1 MRRVT
6 MLALVALVAVASGC
20 DDATGPDDGPD
31 LDALAA
37 MALEADELTG
47 LLIDDVFL
55 GAFAGTDIAVA
66 AADPRPFSRTR
77 ECPAGGSLTVAGQ
90 IDRTRNGEGTVEID
104 VTGTGTW
111 AACARL
117 RRELTVTVDGG
128 FTFEAYR
135 KRVNGAPVGPQTSH
149 KAGSFTWT
157 RSDGKSGQCSFD
169 LTSTRNPDAGT
180 RTLTGTMCG
189 REIDRTV
196 DWRKRG

>member
-1 MRRVT
+1 MRKATVLA
-6 MLALVALVAVASGC
+6 LALVVAVASGC
-20 DDATGPDDGPD
+20 EDATGPDDGLD
-31 LDALAA
+31 LEALAA

-55 GAFAGTDIAVA
+55 GAFAGGDIGVA

-77 ECPAGGSLTVAGQ
+77 ECPAGGSLTVSGQ

-104 VTGTGTW
+104 VTGAGTW
-111 AACARL
+111 AACARV
-117 RRELTVTVDGG
+117 RRDLTVTVDGA

-157 RSDGKSGQCSFD
+157 RSDGKSGECSFD

-196 DWRKRG
+196 EWRKRG